1 MAPFMSMPSR
11 EAPPMPPKNDSGT
24 ETTSAH
30 GHETT
35 RKVSARSIHL
45 LQRPHV
51 LGVPMSMETSG
62 GIIASTTAPITTQG
76 VYQREKRVM
85 KFSALAFFSEE
96 FSTSSRIFATVLSS
110 KRLCVLTWITPE
122 RFIVPLV
129 TLSPTVLSAGR
140 LSPVRAA
147 VLTEVEP
154 SIISPSSGIFSPGLI
169 TIVSP
174 SSTSSGDTVSSFP
187 SRTTTA

>member
-1 MAPFMSMPSR
+1 
-11 EAPPMPPKNDSGT
+11 MPPKNDSGT

-45 LQRPHV
+45 LQRLHV
-51 LGVPMSMETSG
+51 LGVPMNMETSG
-62 GIIASTTAPITTQG
+62 GIIASTTAPMTTQG

-110 KRLCVLTWITPE
+110 KRL
-122 RFIVPLV
+122 
-129 TLSPTVLSAGR
+129 
-140 LSPVRAA
+140 
-147 VLTEVEP
+147 
-154 SIISPSSGIFSPGLI
+154 
-169 TIVSP
+169 
-174 SSTSSGDTVSSFP
+174 
-187 SRTTTA
+187 